1 MFKRRNGRLLAPAA
15 AAAAL
20 ALAAA
25 GCAQS
30 ERDTGG
36 DPNETQPLIFA
47 GTGDPRSLDP
57 ALANDGETF
66 RVTRQVMETLL
77 VHESGGTEI
86 QGGLAESWEQSEDG
100 TEWTFHL
107 REGVTFHDG
116 EPLDAEAV
124 CANFDRWYN
133 FTGDYQSSNQT
144 YYWQNVFGGFAENE
158 DDELPESIY
167 DSCTAEDGLTPVITL
182 TESSAAF
189 PGGFTL
195 SSFGIMS
202 PASIEAVADQEV
214 GGEEGAPVLPEYS
227 QEAGA
232 IAGTGPYTYGEWDHD
247 AQEVTLERND
257 DYWGE
262 PAGIKTV
269 IIKTISE
276 ESARRQA
283 LEAGDVHGYDLVAPA
298 DVQPL
303 KDAGFQVPQR
313 DVFNILYMAYNQE
326 ASEELE
332 DPEVRRALAHAVD
345 RQRIVDTIL
354 PEGAQVATQFIPE
367 TVEGW
372 SPDVATYDYD
382 PDRARELLEEAGQED
397 LTIDF
402 CYPTEVTRPYM
413 PAPKDIFDVIQ
424 SDLKDAGIT
433 VEADS
438 KPWDEYIP
446 HTDSGNCS
454 LYLLGWTGDYNE
466 AYNFLGTWFG
476 GYDSAW
482 GFRDDE
488 VFEAME
494 TVASEPDPEARV
506 GLYQDANEIIMDY
519 LPGLPIS
526 HSPPSIVFSPDVE
539 PPAAS
544 PLTQERFQEASF
556 K

>member
-1 MFKRRNGRLLAPAA
+1 MITRRKGRLLAPAA

-20 ALAAA
+20 ALVAA

-30 ERDTGG
+30 ERDAGG
-36 DPNETQPLIFA
+36 DPNETRPLIFA

-57 ALANDGETF
+57 VLANDGETF

-77 VHESGGTEI
+77 EHEPGGTEI

-116 EPLDAEAV
+116 ASLDAEAV
-124 CANFDRWYN
+124 CANFDRWN
-133 FTGDYQSSNQT
+133 GFTGDYQSSNQT

-167 DSCTAEDGLTPVITL
+167 DSCTAEDELTAVIRV
-182 TESSAAF
+182 TEPSAVF
-189 PGGFTL
+189 PGAFSL
-195 SSFGIMS
+195 SSFAIMS
-202 PASIEAVADQEV
+202 PASIEEAAGQEV
-214 GGEEGAPVLPEYS
+214 GGEEGAPVLPDYS
-227 QEAGA
+227 QEAGV
-232 IAGTGPYTYGEWDHD
+232 IAGTGPYTYSEWDHD
-247 AQEVTLERND
+247 GREVTLERYD

-262 PAGIKTV
+262 PANIKTL

-276 ESARRQA
+276 ENARRQA

-303 KDAGFQVPQR
+303 EEAGFQVPVR
-313 DVFNILYMAYNQE
+313 DVFNVLYMAYNQE

-332 DPEVRRALAHAVD
+332 DPQVRQALAHAVD

-354 PEGAQVATQFIPE
+354 PEGGEVASQFIPE
-367 TVEGW
+367 TVDGW
-372 SPDVATYDYD
+372 SPDVQTYDHD

-397 LTIDF
+397 MTIDF

-413 PAPKDIFDVIQ
+413 PAPKDIFDIIQ
-424 SDLKDAGIT
+424 SDLKDVGLTI
-433 VEADS
+433 EADS

-454 LYLLGWTGDYNE
+454 LYLLGWTGDFNE

-488 VFEAME
+488 VFSVME
-494 TVASEPDPEARV
+494 EVASEPDPDKRTE
-506 GLYQDANEIIMDY
+506 LYQEANEVIMDY

-539 PPAAS
+539 PPPVS
-544 PLTQERFQEASF
+544 PLTQEQFDQASF